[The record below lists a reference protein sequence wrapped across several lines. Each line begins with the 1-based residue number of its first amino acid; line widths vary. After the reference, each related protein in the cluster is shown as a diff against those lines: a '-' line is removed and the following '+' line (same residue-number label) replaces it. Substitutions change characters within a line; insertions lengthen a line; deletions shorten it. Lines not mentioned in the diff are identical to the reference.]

1 MERIL
6 RKLNQQFE
14 TPTLVSKK
22 FLEQKVFIILMSVW
36 QEIIKKGRDKNG
48 NRIKIIK
55 NIEFV
60 L

>member
-14 TPTLVSKK
+14 SPTLVSKK
-22 FLEQKVFIILMSVW
+22 FLEQKVFIIQMSVW

-48 NRIKIIK
+48 NKI
-55 NIEFV
+55 
-60 L
+60 